1 VKMNAQKPRRIMHID
16 LDAFFVSV
24 EQVLNPELKG
34 KPVVV
39 GGKPDR
45 RGVVAAASYEARAYG
60 VHSAMPLLTASR
72 LCPQAIFIEGNYQ
85 RYRQASQKFMA
96 ILADFSP
103 YLEPLGIDEAY
114 LDATGFESLHGS
126 IKKMAEKIK
135 QRVKGELGLCAS
147 IGIASNKVVAKVAS
161 EASKP
166 DGLLEVPAGGESAFL
181 APLPANRLP
190 GIGKKSEPV
199 LKNLGISTI
208 GQLATSPVEVLKS
221 HFGTYGKLIH
231 DHASGI
237 DDRKVE
243 PPAAAKSISRETTF
257 SRDTRDTAMVQA
269 TLRYLSERVGSEL
282 RQEEKL
288 ARCITLKLR
297 YADFT
302 TTTRQQTLL
311 QPNDADQA
319 IFETGVKLLKN
330 ELLHGRQ
337 AVRLIGIGVSNLVK
351 VGKQPD
357 MLDTKGKRLEQL
369 NTAIDRIRKKYGF
382 TAIQTGRT
390 LQLRDI
396 FPESNDGYTLHT
408 PSLSR

>member
-1 VKMNAQKPRRIMHID
+1 MGNQKPRHIMHID

-24 EQVLNPELKG
+24 EQVLNPKLKG

-85 RYRQASQKFMA
+85 RYREASQKFMA

-114 LDATGFESLHGS
+114 LDVTGFESLHGS
-126 IKKMAEKIK
+126 IINMAQKMK
-135 QRVKGELGLCAS
+135 QRVKDELGICAS
-147 IGIASNKVVAKVAS
+147 IGIASSKVVAKIAS
-161 EASKP
+161 DASKP
-166 DGLLEVPAGGESAFL
+166 DGLLEVSPGDERPFL
-181 APLPANRLP
+181 APLPANKLP
-190 GIGKKSEPV
+190 GIGKKSEQI

-208 GQLATSPVEVLKS
+208 GQLAALPAGVLKS
-221 HFGTYGKLIH
+221 HFGAYGRLIH

-257 SRDTRDTAMVQA
+257 AQDTRDTTLVQA

-282 RQEEKL
+282 RQKEMR
-288 ARCITLKLR
+288 ARCITVKLR
-297 YADFT
+297 DADFT
-302 TTTRQQTLL
+302 TITRQQTLYKSA
-311 QPNDADQA
+311 DTDQA
-319 IFETGVKLLKN
+319 IFATGWQMLKN
-330 ELLHGRQ
+330 ELQRGKQ
-337 AVRLIGIGVSNLVK
+337 AVRLIGIGVSSLVES
-351 VGKQPD
+351 GEQPD
-357 MLDTKGKRLEQL
+357 MLDSTDQRLEQL
-369 NTAIDRIRKKYGF
+369 NAAVDRIRRKYGF
-382 TAIQTGRT
+382 SAIQTGRT
-390 LQLRDI
+390 LLLRDI
-396 FPESNDGYTLHT
+396 FPESEDGYTLHT